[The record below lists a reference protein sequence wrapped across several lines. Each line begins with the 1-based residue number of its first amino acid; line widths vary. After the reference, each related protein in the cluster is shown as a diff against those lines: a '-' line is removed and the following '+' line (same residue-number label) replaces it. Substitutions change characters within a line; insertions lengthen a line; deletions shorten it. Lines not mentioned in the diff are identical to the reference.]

1 MSSPKSNPN
10 ENAPKAVA
18 AASGAG
24 VEGVEATE
32 QLDAYHSP
40 CTPRKR
46 LVVNAIGPDDQP
58 FTVIGQFARTLL
70 ALIDAGPKGV
80 TALDLASWAFRLS
93 HYVLILRHKHG
104 LSIITQ
110 WEAHE
115 GGKHARYVLRSSVT
129 ILQPVSG

>member
-1 MSSPKSNPN
+1 MSNPN
-10 ENAPKAVA
+10 ENAPKASA
-18 AASGAG
+18 AALGASVVG
-24 VEGVEATE
+24 IEATGRV
-32 QLDAYHSP
+32 DAYHSP
-40 CTPRKR
+40 RTPRKR
-46 LVVNAIGPDDQP
+46 LVVNAIGPDNQS

-70 ALIDAGPKGV
+70 ALIDAGAKGV

-110 WEAHE
+110 LEAHE

-129 ILQPVSG
+129 ILQPISG